1 MALKKQIS
9 KADYDNL
16 PAAFKTE
23 YRAQGDDFVLDIE
36 GEDTTDWKKKRDIE
50 AEHRRNAE
58 ARAQA
63 AENERDEMRRGAIP
77 KADVDALENSWKTKL
92 TAAEQREK
100 DRVAELEG
108 VIASTTADTAAKDVA
123 SMFLAPAAMIPM
135 VRSRLKPEIVNGV
148 AVTRVLD
155 KQGQPSALTLDDLKA
170 EFKADPTLAPVIV
183 ASKASGAGASGG
195 QQQQSGG
202 PGAGGKKLKDMGDQ
216 ERLKLYR
223 ENRAEFDR
231 LVAEQKNS

>member
-23 YRAQGDDFVLDIE
+23 YRAQGEDFVLDIE

-58 ARAQA
+58 ARATA

-77 KADVDALENSWKTKL
+77 KADVEALENSWKAKVT
-92 TAAEQREK
+92 TAEQAGAA
-100 DRVAELEG
+100 RVAELET
-108 VIASTTADTAAKDVA
+108 VIATTTADTAARDVA

-135 VRSRLKPEIVNGV
+135 VRSRLKPEIVGGV

-155 KQGQPSALTLDDLKA
+155 KNGQPSALTLDDLKA

-195 QQQQSGG
+195 QQQPGG
-202 PGAGGKKLKDMGDQ
+202 PGAGGKKLKDMGDA

-223 ENRAEFDR
+223 ENKPEFDR